1 MFECEDKSML
11 VEKQRVGRVE
21 RIKTDFCSANL
32 NRHEQHKTAFIKTD
46 ETDAAITEIWS
57 Y

>member
-1 MFECEDKSML
+1 M
-11 VEKQRVGRVE
+11 EKQRVGRVE
-21 RIKTDFCSANL
+21 RIKIDFCSANL